1 MVTPETLKIGLTRDA
16 IVMHMTKPS
25 IIFALFQL
33 KIRNTTFSLC
43 ALVELLSSGKAKI
56 KSKTLN
62 IKKNFSSARIYKR
75 LSGLYSLVK
84 SI

>member
-1 MVTPETLKIGLTRDA
+1 MGTPETRKIGFTIDA
-16 IVMHMTKPS
+16 IVMHMIRLS

-56 KSKTLN
+56 KCKTLN
-62 IKKNFSSARIYKR
+62 IKKNFFSARTYRK

>member
-1 MVTPETLKIGLTRDA
+1 VGIPETRKIGFSRDA
-16 IVMHMTKPS
+16 IAMHMIRLS

-33 KIRNTTFSLC
+33 KIRNTKYSLC

-62 IKKNFSSARIYKR
+62 IKKNFSLARTFRR
-75 LSGLYSLVK
+75 LLGLYSLVK

>member
-1 MVTPETLKIGLTRDA
+1 MGTPETRKIGFSRDA
-16 IVMHMTKPS
+16 TVMHMIRLS

-62 IKKNFSSARIYKR
+62 IKKNFSLAKIYRK
-75 LSGLYSLVK
+75 LLGLYSLVK

>member
-16 IVMHMTKPS
+16 IVMLMIRQST
-25 IIFALFQL
+25 IFALFQL

-62 IKKNFSSARIYKR
+62 IKKNFSLARIYKR